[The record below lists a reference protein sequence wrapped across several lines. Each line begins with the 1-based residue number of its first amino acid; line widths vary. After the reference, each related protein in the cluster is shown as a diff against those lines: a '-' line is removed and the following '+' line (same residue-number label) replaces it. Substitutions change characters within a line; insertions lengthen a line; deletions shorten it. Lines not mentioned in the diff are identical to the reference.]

1 MKNQK
6 NANTYLCTYKHQ
18 LHVAESV
25 KLVLSY
31 LFCAILPAILT
42 SATPVVAKSNPTIP
56 AARLTA
62 FRRAKS
68 LDNGVSFSW
77 LEQTWN
83 KDVLTGNRFTDA
95 DFQLLKK
102 LGFKSI
108 RLPIAFEYYE
118 NEHIA
123 DEQIFSHIDNI
134 VKQCGLYGIKLII
147 DYHNGDFNENNFL
160 GETKTIVNLWL
171 KLVKRYKNVSCDNL
185 FFEIYNEPP
194 HMDPQIWK
202 DAAYNIV
209 TAIRKVDANRTLI
222 VGASNYNSIY
232 ELSRFVRLADENIIY
247 TFHFYEPFLF
257 THQGAEW
264 AGEQESTVGVPFPYN
279 AEKFP
284 IINPKAKNTDGEKNY
299 NEYPIDGNEQSVR
312 DKLQIVKNWGNKYDV
327 PLLCGEYGAYNKY
340 ADQDSRCRYIS
351 AVRQALK
358 QLDIPGMLWDYNG
371 NFSIFNGDPSIQNL
385 PDCMKEAIGY
395 KAGGTR

>member
-1 MKNQK
+1 MKIK
-6 NANTYLCTYKHQ
+6 KSHYRYLYTFKHPFCWVPFNKVFFTLIICT
-18 LHVAESV
+18 AAWFTCSV
-25 KLVLSY
+25 PHRV
-31 LFCAILPAILT
+31 I
-42 SATPVVAKSNPTIP
+42 AKSNPTMP
-56 AARLTA
+56 VGRLLA
-62 FRRAKS
+62 FKRAKS
-68 LDNGVSFSW
+68 LDDGISISW

-83 KDVLTGNRFTDA
+83 KDALTETGIKSS
-95 DFQLLKK
+95 DFELLKL

-108 RLPIAFEYYE
+108 RLPVAFEYYE
-118 NEHIA
+118 NGNIS
-123 DEQIFSHIDNI
+123 DGQIFSHIDNI
-134 VKQCGLYGIKLII
+134 VSQCSLYGFKLVIG
-147 DYHNGDFNENNFL
+147 YHYGNFNEKNYRA
-160 GETKTIVNLWL
+160 ETNTAISLWL
-171 KLVKRYKNVSCDNL
+171 KLAKRYKKVSGDKL

-209 TAIRKVDANRTLI
+209 TAIRTVDKDRTLI

-264 AGEQESTVGVPFPYN
+264 VGDQESTVGVPFPYS

-312 DKLQIVKNWGNKYDV
+312 DKLQLVKNWGDKYDV
-327 PLLCGEYGAYNKY
+327 PLLCGEYGVYNKY
-340 ADQDSRCRYIS
+340 ADQDSRCRYIKT
-351 AVRQALK
+351 VRQTLKALK
-358 QLDIPGMLWDYNG
+358 IPGMIWDYNDS
-371 NFSIFNGDPSIQNL
+371 FSIFNGEPSLDNL
-385 PDCMKEAIGY
+385 SDCMKDAIGY
-395 KAGGTR
+395 SDK

>member
-1 MKNQK
+1 MKNK
-6 NANTYLCTYKHQ
+6 KTVCRYLCTFTHKELNLRLLISFH
-18 LHVAESV
+18 HVA
-25 KLVLSY
+25 VLTI
-31 LFCAILPAILT
+31 AILF
-42 SATPVVAKSNPTIP
+42 ATMPVLLAKSNPTMP
-56 AARLTA
+56 AARLLA
-62 FRRAKS
+62 FKRAKS
-68 LDNGVSFSW
+68 LDNGVSVSW

-83 KDVLTGNRFTDA
+83 KDALTQNNLSSA
-95 DFQLLKK
+95 DLALLKQ

-108 RLPIAFEYYE
+108 RLPVAFEYYE
-118 NEHIA
+118 HEHIA
-123 DEQIFSHIDNI
+123 DEQVFSQIDN
-134 VKQCGLYGIKLII
+134 VLKRCSLYGMKLII
-147 DYHNGDFNENNFL
+147 DYHNGDFNEKNFRQ
-160 GETKTIVNLWL
+160 ETNTAINTWL
-171 KLVKRYKNVSCDNL
+171 KLVKRYKRVSADDL

-209 TAIRKVDANRTLI
+209 TAIRQADPARTLI

-264 AGEQESTVGVPFPYN
+264 VGDQESTVGVAFPYN

-284 IINPKAKNTDGEKNY
+284 ILNPKAKNTDGEKNY

-312 DKLQIVKNWGNKYDV
+312 DKLQLVKNWGHKYDV
-327 PLLCGEYGAYNKY
+327 PILCGEYGVYNKY
-340 ADQDSRCRYIS
+340 ADQDSRCRYIK

-358 QLDIPGMLWDYNG
+358 DLQIPGMLWEYSG
-371 NFSIFNGDPSIQNL
+371 NFSIFNGKPSMETL
-385 PDCMKEAIGY
+385 PECMKEAISSPP
-395 KAGGTR
+395 TL

>member
-6 NANTYLCTYKHQ
+6 TVCTYLCTFKHPFHIAKKVI
-18 LHVAESV
+18 LTMIT
-25 KLVLSY
+25 
-31 LFCAILPAILT
+31 LFCTITLPFGVAAYPLI
-42 SATPVVAKSNPTIP
+42 AKSKPTIP
-56 AARLTA
+56 TARLIA

-83 KDVLTGNRFTDA
+83 KDVLAENKVTDA
-95 DFQLLKK
+95 DLLLLKQ

-108 RLPIAFEYYE
+108 RLPVAFEYYE

-134 VKQCGLYGIKLII
+134 VKQCRLYGFKLII
-147 DYHNGDFNENNFL
+147 DYHNGNFNENNFL
-160 GETKTIVNLWL
+160 DETKTIVNLWL
-171 KLVKRYKNVSCDNL
+171 KLAKRYKNVSGDDL

-209 TAIRKVDANRTLI
+209 TAIRKVDVNRTLI

-264 AGEQESTVGVPFPYN
+264 AGDQESTVGVPFPYY

-299 NEYPIDGNEQSVR
+299 NEYPIDGNEQSVK
-312 DKLQIVKNWGNKYDV
+312 DKLQIIKNWGEKYDV
-327 PLLCGEYGAYNKY
+327 PLLCGEYGVYNKY
-340 ADQDSRCRYIS
+340 ADQDSRCRYIKT
-351 AVRQALK
+351 VRQTLK
-358 QLDIPGMLWDYNG
+358 TLNIPGMLWDYDG
-371 NFSIFNGDPSIQNL
+371 NFSIFNGEPSLQNL
-385 PDCMKEAIGY
+385 PDCMRDAIEYIKG
-395 KAGGTR
+395 K